1 MSSNYPEGS
10 MKGSGIYSEEAEV
23 TVECENCLEP
33 FEVLLYSD
41 DWGRVEQDI
50 TCPHCGLNFT
60 YTNDNSYSG
69 PDEDAMYDRMRE
81 ENL

>member
-10 MKGSGIYSEEAEV
+10 MKGSGIDSDESEV
-23 TVECENCLEP
+23 TIECENCLES

-50 TCPHCGLNFT
+50 TCPHCGLTFT
-60 YTNDNSYSG
+60 YSTDNYTES
-69 PDEDAMYDRMRE
+69 DEDAMYDQMRE